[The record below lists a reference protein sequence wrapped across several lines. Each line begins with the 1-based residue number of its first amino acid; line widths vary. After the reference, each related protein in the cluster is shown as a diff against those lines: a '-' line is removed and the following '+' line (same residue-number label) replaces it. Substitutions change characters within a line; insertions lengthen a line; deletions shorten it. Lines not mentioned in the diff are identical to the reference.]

1 MSNPERYLYPERTSL
16 SVERQV
22 KDFLQAE
29 PLHLTESDTSSLLTW
44 EEPLGSKLETAVQP
58 SSSSFDF
65 PLDYLLTPQ
74 GRSELCETFPFT
86 AFDMAEM
93 STIKTIDDARL
104 FIYRHSKAFFVPE
117 DRIDPGEDED
127 EEEVTNPEV
136 RDYKKRRQ
144 YFRERSEEYVTDQFI
159 AQYQDFLDGKIT
171 FDQIRDPVF
180 VTIAGS
186 AKKGIARIQGLKD
199 LRRTLKQI
207 ELDLSPE
214 NNNDAE
220 TALDQAKKI
229 VLKMYRTRV
238 NEYLAESYTHRF
250 GLKVKA
256 DLLGSDAL
264 SNDEAVLLALLPPL
278 SLKNLDRI
286 DKFLEGVEGE
296 FFGANYLQVSSRLLS
311 EAKLKLAQYEM
322 ANIQSSR
329 DEVLRQKG
337 LDPQKIANDPIRA
350 EELKDWFTQMLENHG
365 IRVAPDDAKNS
376 RQGWRLNI
384 EEGRRT
390 ISITGNVKKVN
401 IPQTFSRPVYNAL
414 PVARHEFGHVI
425 QHENR
430 RMIPLKLFEKRGAD
444 RGSVFAEAG
453 GKYFET
459 ELESELFG
467 LPPQEAFN
475 IGYIFAIDARLKGGS
490 FKDCF
495 QAFLEPQLRLLDAR
509 QITSPLAPESLN
521 RERSRL
527 IRESFNRTLRNF
539 RNSFA
544 LEQRTPYLGESRA
557 AVYLEQMMLVENLK
571 KIGHLD
577 LAFIARTNFV
587 TLTYLKRL
595 GFLDE
600 SKLISEQ
607 NIARDV
613 IWPQIKN
620 RFALTN

>member
-1 MSNPERYLYPERTSL
+1 MPNPERYLYPERTSL

-22 KDFLQAE
+22 KDFLDAE
-29 PLHLTESDTSSLLTW
+29 PLNLTESDTESLLSW
-44 EEPLGSKLETAVQP
+44 EAPLANKLESAVRP
-58 SSSSFDF
+58 SSGSFDF
-65 PLDYLLTPQ
+65 PLDYLLTSQ
-74 GRSELCETFPFT
+74 GRRELCDTFPFT
-86 AFDMAEM
+86 AFDMTEM
-93 STIKTIDDARL
+93 SAIKTIDDARL
-104 FIYRHSKAFFVPE
+104 FAYRHSLAFFVPE
-117 DRIDPGEDED
+117 NRVDPNQDED

-136 RDYKKRRQ
+136 KSYKKRRQ
-144 YFRERSEEYVTDQFI
+144 YFRERSEEYVTDQFVT
-159 AQYQDFLDGKIT
+159 QYQDFLDGKIT
-171 FDQIRDPVF
+171 FDQIHDPVF
-180 VTIAGS
+180 VTLCGS

-199 LRRTLKQI
+199 LRNTLRQI
-207 ELDLSPE
+207 DSDLDLDNSQAKTPLNE
-214 NNNDAE
+214 
-220 TALDQAKKI
+220 AKKI

-238 NEYLAESYTHRF
+238 NEYLAESYAHRY

-256 DLLGSDAL
+256 DLLGQNAL
-264 SNDEAVLLALLPPL
+264 SDEEAVLLDLLPPL

-296 FFGANYLQVSSRLLS
+296 FSGENYLQVSGRLLA

-322 ANIQSSR
+322 ANIHSSR

-337 LDPQKIANDPIRA
+337 LDPQKIADNPIRA
-350 EELKDWFTQMLENHG
+350 EELKEWFKLMLSSHD
-365 IRVAPDDAKNS
+365 IDIAPEEAKNS
-376 RQGWRLNI
+376 KQGWRLNI

-390 ISITGNVKKVN
+390 ISITGNVRKVN
-401 IPQTFSRPVYNAL
+401 IPRTFSRPVYNAL

-430 RMIPLKLFEKRGAD
+430 RAIPLKLFEKRGAD
-444 RGSVFAEAG
+444 RGSVFTEAG

-509 QITSPLAPESLN
+509 QIASPNSAKSQAS
-521 RERSRL
+521 ERSRL

-544 LEQRTPYLGESRA
+544 LEQNTPYLGESRA
-557 AVYLEQMMLVENLK
+557 AVYLEQMMLIETLK
-571 KIGHLD
+571 RVGHLD

-587 TLTYLKRL
+587 TLTYLKIL

-600 SKLISEQ
+600 PKLISEK
-607 NIARDV
+607 NIAGDV
-613 IWPQIKN
+613 IWPRIRG
-620 RFALTN
+620 RFSLSD